1 MNCPICLNTR
11 QIHYDEK
18 TETCPVCEDTVAW
31 LEEERETDVQD
42 STLNAS

>member
-11 QIHYDEK
+11 QVHYEDE
-18 TETCPVCEDTVAW
+18 TETCPVCEDTVAHQ
-31 LEEERETDVQD
+31 EEERDIDVQD